1 MEPNLIYLDGIY
13 KTCRALEIVRNQTE
27 FSELCGRTRSW
38 YSVCKA
44 KNLNP
49 STEAIIK
56 LRVNL
61 SSTNPCIE
69 LDRKTKKILQKSIAV
84 LLASK
89 MSME

>member
-56 LRVNL
+56 LGVNL
-61 SSTNPCIE
+61 SSTTPCIE

>member
-1 MEPNLIYLDGIY
+1 MEPNLIYLEGIY

-44 KNLNP
+44 RNLNP

-56 LRVNL
+56 LGMNL
-61 SSTNPCIE
+61 TTTTPCVE
-69 LDRKTKKILQKSIAV
+69 LDKKTKQILQKSIAV
-84 LLASK
+84 LLARK
-89 MSME
+89 MSVE